1 MVTLLGAAETFTP
14 DHLKSEEVKRLIDQA
29 DFIYQEGFFLTH
41 GLESALLL
49 AKSAS
54 SYGKTHT
61 LNLSAPFVAQFFK
74 SQIDE
79 LLPYVDILFCNDDEA
94 KAFAGAH
101 DFGTEDVAAIA
112 SKIAQL
118 PRASTSSKPRTVVI
132 TQGSKATVVA
142 SGEGAKTQ
150 THEVEPLK
158 PEQIVD
164 TNGAGDAF
172 CGGFIA
178 ALASGQSLERAVEVG
193 HRMGRMCVQQSAS
206 IRLRSL

>member
-1 MVTLLGAAETFTP
+1 VADCCA
-14 DHLKSEEVKRLIDQA
+14 RL
-29 DFIYQEGFFLTH
+29 T
-41 GLESALLL
+41 
-49 AKSAS
+49 
-54 SYGKTHT
+54 
-61 LNLSAPFVAQFFK
+61 
-74 SQIDE
+74 SQ
-79 LLPYVDILFCNDDEA
+79 
-94 KAFAGAH
+94 
-101 DFGTEDVAAIA
+101 TEDVAAIA

-142 SGEGAKTQ
+142 SGEDAKTQ

-206 IRLRSL
+206 TSSQTL

>member
-14 DHLKSEEVKRLIDQA
+14 DHLMTEEVKRLIDQA

-49 AKSAS
+49 AKTAS

-94 KAFAGAH
+94 KAFATAH
-101 DFGTEDVAAIA
+101 EFGVRQT
-112 SKIAQL
+112 L
-118 PRASTSSKPRTVVI
+118 TRSS
-132 TQGSKATVVA
+132 
-142 SGEGAKTQ
+142 
-150 THEVEPLK
+150 
-158 PEQIVD
+158 
-164 TNGAGDAF
+164 
-172 CGGFIA
+172 
-178 ALASGQSLERAVEVG
+178 
-193 HRMGRMCVQQSAS
+193 
-206 IRLRSL
+206 